1 MNKLLDILNKSVEYL
16 KKKHIKD
23 TRLKVESIFSEVL
36 KMPRIMLYANFKKE
50 LSQFE
55 INKIK
60 EKLTDALKRNKDISS
75 SIEVKDDDSLKSLLV
90 KSIDF
95 LKKNHV
101 NEAKLKAEIIFSS
114 VLEIERMMLFTKYN
128 EKISKE
134 KKDKLRKFISKVGKE
149 NFPIQYLLNE
159 QEFYGR
165 KFYVDKG
172 VLIPRQ
178 DTEVLVQKAI
188 EILKKNGKENKNSK
202 KILDIGCGSGI
213 IGITIALEI
222 ENSYVLGVDISEKAL
237 ETSENKKML
246 NSKNIKF
253 IKSDLFENVEFNSFD
268 MIVSNPPYISLGE
281 MGIMSDDTLHEPSEA
296 LFAENDG
303 LYFYLEISS
312 RAKDYLVENGFLLF
326 EIGFRQGYKVKEIM
340 EKFGFRNI
348 EIIEDLNGNN
358 RVIIGQKNS

>member
-16 KKKHIKD
+16 KKRHIKD
-23 TRLKVESIFSEVL
+23 ARLKVESIFSEVL
-36 KMPRIMLYANFKKE
+36 KMPRIMLYANFEKE

-60 EKLTDALKRNKDISS
+60 EKLTDTLKRNKDISS

-134 KKDKLRKFISKVGKE
+134 KKDKLRKFISKIGKE

-172 VLIPRQ
+172 VLI
-178 DTEVLVQKAI
+178 
-188 EILKKNGKENKNSK
+188 
-202 KILDIGCGSGI
+202 
-213 IGITIALEI
+213 
-222 ENSYVLGVDISEKAL
+222 
-237 ETSENKKML
+237 
-246 NSKNIKF
+246 
-253 IKSDLFENVEFNSFD
+253 
-268 MIVSNPPYISLGE
+268 
-281 MGIMSDDTLHEPSEA
+281 H
-296 LFAENDG
+296 
-303 LYFYLEISS
+303 
-312 RAKDYLVENGFLLF
+312 
-326 EIGFRQGYKVKEIM
+326 
-340 EKFGFRNI
+340 
-348 EIIEDLNGNN
+348 
-358 RVIIGQKNS
+358 

>member
-16 KKKHIKD
+16 KKKRIKD
-23 TRLKVESIFSEVL
+23 ARLKVESIFSEVL
-36 KMPRIMLYANFKKE
+36 KMPRIMLYANFEKE

-237 ETSENKKML
+237 ETSEKK
-246 NSKNIKF
+246 
-253 IKSDLFENVEFNSFD
+253 
-268 MIVSNPPYISLGE
+268 
-281 MGIMSDDTLHEPSEA
+281 
-296 LFAENDG
+296 
-303 LYFYLEISS
+303 
-312 RAKDYLVENGFLLF
+312 
-326 EIGFRQGYKVKEIM
+326 
-340 EKFGFRNI
+340 
-348 EIIEDLNGNN
+348 
-358 RVIIGQKNS
+358 